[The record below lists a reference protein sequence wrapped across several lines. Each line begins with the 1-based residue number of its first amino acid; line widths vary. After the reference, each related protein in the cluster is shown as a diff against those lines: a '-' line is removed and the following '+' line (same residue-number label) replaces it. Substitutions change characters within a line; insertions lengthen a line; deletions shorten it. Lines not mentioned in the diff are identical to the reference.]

1 MGMDAIGVCAAAG
14 LCGNAVLSGLLGELF
29 RWKALRF
36 ERRIAAH
43 RSLPVAAVVPELVS
57 TPLSVRLRDVSL
69 RGRLTSTVRS
79 RRTDDH
85 ATHSASG
92 VAGIRGRNSRRTD
105 PSRTTGIAEQVFV

>member
-29 RWKALRF
+29 RWEALRF
-36 ERRIAAH
+36 ERWIAAH

-57 TPLSVRLRDVSL
+57 AALSVRLRDVSL

-79 RRTDDH
+79 RRTNDH

-92 VAGIRGRNSRRTD
+92 VAGNCGRNSRRTGH
-105 PSRTTGIAEQVFV
+105 TTTN

>member
-1 MGMDAIGVCAAAG
+1 MGMDAIGVRSAARF
-14 LCGNAVLSGLLGELF
+14 CGNAILSGLLGELF
-29 RWKALRF
+29 RWEALRF

-57 TPLSVRLRDVSL
+57 AALSVRLRDISL

-79 RRTDDH
+79 GRTDDH

-92 VAGIRGRNSRRTD
+92 VAGIRGRNSRRID
-105 PSRTTGIAEQVFV
+105 ESRTTGTTE